1 MDNAVG
7 VEKAQDIQYSNDF
20 SVKTTAAEKEKELV
34 PEIPILDNSSLDN
47 GSKWEE
53 IDVDFDDDKPVETV
67 EGPEITMTVE
77 KLPAIPDTTALNGAS
92 DEVTTP
98 TIQIKTKSKNSSKK
112 LSSSNRLQQDSAL
125 DSGSE
130 SVLISQNDA
139 VSIASIS
146 LSSESNSPLKNELS
160 ILRKA
165 LSDTKELM
173 LSKEKSFSEQ
183 MKSAQEDLIADKNN
197 SLKELKELLANENAK
212 EINLLKREYETKL
225 LSLSTDGNDSDEHQI
240 TQQIAALN
248 SALSEQDQR
257 INQLNNSIAT
267 KTSEN
272 QKLTFDLSKVKEALA
287 DRERAL
293 ETAAKSMSD
302 LHKQQQDL
310 TSKVS
315 DLHSEIAEKDAR
327 LRQLQSS
334 SAEEAELR
342 KQLAKAQDLLKEQN
356 ERLAAFQQEG
366 QSLAKKQG
374 EMEKLVRKGKS
385 DLKEKETEITKLKE
399 SKDQLIKAMQELQDL
414 LKKHETDAN
423 NSSKSLTAMQAV
435 SQASAEKLAKLE
447 AEINSR
453 SDELASQRR
462 ALENAWNENN
472 ELKRSIA
479 ELKADRDDLR
489 RQLGE
494 GTSRVMETESSR
506 RDIEQREA
514 VLRATSKQLQESL
527 QRQMQEAAIRE
538 ERLREEISEMRQRW
552 QEAVSSRESLT
563 AELGN
568 ASTPLVSKTVLL
580 IRLYLFHFHLF
591 LHAQQLRQISSLQEA
606 IRVKAENWQSIESTL
621 SERALRAE
629 NAMEIAEHKKNLI
642 EEQYTA
648 LKLQHSTI
656 TTRINELQN
665 TISILESDNSRLK
678 RLESGWEDSRSD
690 LESRLALEVAQR
702 QNLQSSLREFE
713 LRHKI
718 EVQNLVESASIQ
730 STQKELE
737 ISKLKKDLDVLMD
750 TTRNSNSAVRQKS
763 LSAVSDKAS
772 SKSSSNGR
780 SNHNISD
787 HDGEDG
793 FLGHRRNVSQSMPGV
808 LPSGEMS
815 FAANEKMQQRSRQRD
830 DDLRTLQ
837 GQVQQ
842 LTDSRNALLE
852 EVNFLSLRNAQ
863 LEEQCVKLPQ
873 IVEELTASKKRIDV
887 LLVMLGEKEEE
898 LEAAMSDVR
907 DVKDMYKHHIEDLMG
922 RLTKSDNAVSKRD

>member
-1 MDNAVG
+1 MG